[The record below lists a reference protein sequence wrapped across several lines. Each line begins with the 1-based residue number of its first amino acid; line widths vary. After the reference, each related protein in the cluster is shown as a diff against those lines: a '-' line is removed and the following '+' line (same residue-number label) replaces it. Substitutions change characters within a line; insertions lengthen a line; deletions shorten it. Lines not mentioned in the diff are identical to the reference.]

1 MKSVFVDIYID
12 ASILI
17 AVLDII
23 LAVKSIQKKNS
34 TGRFLGYAC
43 VGAAVVDISYLI
55 SILYNSY
62 LCMSIMSS
70 IYFVS
75 IDVMLICLLIFTV
88 YFTKRRFTKKGRTAL
103 KAVHYVPRDTFIAK
117 YAYQMKPLYWMHLIF
132 AYMLVVVILVLLIR
146 KMCSTPREYTGQY
159 HYVIIG
165 ILAIVFVNA
174 VFLFWPEVH
183 TYNLIDYSICGYSL
197 TAFLLYWSCFN
208 YSVHGMLNRLK
219 NSIFDNIGQGIV
231 LFEQTA
237 F

>member
-17 AVLDII
+17 AVLDVI

-75 IDVMLICLLIFTV
+75 IDVMLICLLIFYCIFYKKTV
-88 YFTKRRFTKKGRTAL
+88 HEKRKDSSESS
-103 KAVHYVPRDTFIAK
+103 Y
-117 YAYQMKPLYWMHLIF
+117 HLCT
-132 AYMLVVVILVLLIR
+132 V
-146 KMCSTPREYTGQY
+146 
-159 HYVIIG
+159 
-165 ILAIVFVNA
+165 
-174 VFLFWPEVH
+174 
-183 TYNLIDYSICGYSL
+183 
-197 TAFLLYWSCFN
+197 
-208 YSVHGMLNRLK
+208 
-219 NSIFDNIGQGIV
+219 
-231 LFEQTA
+231 
-237 F
+237 